1 MSASRSHLWR
11 NLAARQAGMLSRAQL
26 NQLGFTKDTVNTHLR
41 AERWQQVS
49 STVLSVTT
57 GRLGRDQLMWAGVLH
72 AGPDSAIGGLTAL
85 EVHGLRNWHRDG
97 VTVLVA
103 KSHNLE
109 PMPGVEFVETRRDI
123 ETHRGLGRLPVWRVE
138 PAALL
143 FAAYEPVTRTAYG
156 LLSAV
161 VQQRLTDP
169 DRLVD
174 QLGRMR
180 PLRRAKAFRRVLGEI
195 DGGAQSLAELDVSR
209 MCRRHGLPRP
219 RRQVRR
225 RDSSGRWRY
234 TDAEWRLPDG
244 RVVILEVDGAFHMD
258 VTSWADDI
266 ERERG
271 LVGTGVLVLRCT
283 STELRD
289 DDARVVRDLKR
300 VGVGRS
306 SA

>member
-1 MSASRSHLWR
+1 MV
-11 NLAARQAGMLSRAQL
+11 SRAQL
-26 NQLGFTKDTVNTHLR
+26 GRLGFTKDTVNTHLR
-41 AERWQQVS
+41 AERWQRVS
-49 STVLSVTT
+49 STVLATTT
-57 GRLGRDQLMWAGVLH
+57 GPLGRSQLMWAGVLH

-85 EVHGLRNWHRDG
+85 EVHGLRNWHRDAIC
-97 VTVLVA
+97 VLVA

-109 PMPGVEFVETRRDI
+109 PLPGVEFVETRRDI
-123 ETHRGLGRLPVWRVE
+123 DTYRTSGRLPVWRVE

-169 DRLVD
+169 ARLEH

-180 PLRRAKAFRRVLGEI
+180 PLRRARAFRRVLVEI
-195 DGGAQSLAELDVSR
+195 DGGAQSLAELDVNR

-258 VTSWADDI
+258 VTSWTDDI

-271 LVGTGVLVLRCT
+271 LVGTGVIVLRCT

-289 DDARVVRDLKR
+289 DDARVVRDLRR
-300 VGVGRS
+300 VGIDRS